1 MSSTLLVASFVG
13 FAPADDPEYLCMIIV
28 DEPQVPVVYGSTV
41 AAPFVQQVLRN
52 VLTYFSVPTDRKET
66 AVSVPDVRGMTVEQA
81 NIALK
86 TAGLEATFMESEK
99 AAAVQRQSPAPGN
112 MVVRGSPIILY
123 TAWTTFQGEEQEVE
137 MTKMPKIL
145 GKNRLNAMDA
155 LKKAGLVMD
164 YDRSNSAGTV
174 ITAQFPEGTDIPVG
188 TAVRVEFSGGATAD

>member
-1 MSSTLLVASFVG
+1 
-13 FAPADDPEYLCMIIV
+13 
-28 DEPQVPVVYGSTV
+28 
-41 AAPFVQQVLRN
+41 
-52 VLTYFSVPTDRKET
+52 
-66 AVSVPDVRGMTVEQA
+66 
-81 NIALK
+81 
-86 TAGLEATFMESEK
+86 
-99 AAAVQRQSPAPGN
+99 

-137 MTKMPKIL
+137 MTKMPKVL

-188 TAVRVEFSGGATAD
+188 TAVRVEFSGGTTAD